1 MNLGKLL
8 FSNNYHYTNIHI
20 TYTLKTVKISV
31 KLNFNRIINRQI
43 KIIYWLSNLFLY
55 QIDIIIVTD
64 IYVMFKNMFAMF

>member
-20 TYTLKTVKISV
+20 TYTFKTIKISV

>member
-8 FSNNYHYTNIHI
+8 LSNNYHYTNIHI